1 MTMSGI
7 SSASSHAAAQQ
18 IIASL
23 APHKHGSHRSQSFAD
38 IGAGGSSAASPSS
51 ATGKIGSKIDITA

>member
-1 MTMSGI
+1 MAMSAI
-7 SSASSHAAAQQ
+7 SPASSHAAAQQ

-23 APHKHGSHRSQSFAD
+23 APHKHGGHRSHSLAD
-38 IGAGGSSAASPSS
+38 IDANGSSAASPSS